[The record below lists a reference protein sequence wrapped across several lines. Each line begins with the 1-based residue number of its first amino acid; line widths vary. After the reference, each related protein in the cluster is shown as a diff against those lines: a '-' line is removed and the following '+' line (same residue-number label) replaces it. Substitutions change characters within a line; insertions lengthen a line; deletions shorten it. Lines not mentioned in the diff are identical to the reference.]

1 MTKRFSGIIKSVF
14 WTATL
19 VFIFAGAPAYA
30 RQQQSAGTTG
40 TEQSAQAQQATGA
53 GQSTPPQQ
61 ATPPQQTTP
70 PAQTT
75 PPSQTTPSKDKKD
88 QKADDP
94 DNPKNDRL
102 FMVVANYA
110 TVEHPTVI
118 TPLTVKEKFKMGA
131 EDAFDTYS
139 IPLAAVLAAI
149 AQAKN
154 DDASW
159 GQGWLPYGKRLA
171 AGYGDTVI
179 GSFMTTGVFPSIL
192 HEDPRYFRLGTGTK
206 RARSW
211 YALKRILIIRNDRG
225 GNEFN
230 FSEFGGNATAAGIS
244 LTYHSRAELNFSSW
258 AGDYGTQIAIDV
270 IANQC
275 KEFWPDIKK
284 KVFKK

>member
-1 MTKRFSGIIKSVF
+1 MKKSVLGV
-14 WTATL
+14 TILTI
-19 VFIFAGAPAYA
+19 VFGVAPAFAQA
-30 RQQQSAGTTG
+30 RQELGAAVEAQLSQSQPNTG
-40 TEQSAQAQQATGA
+40 TAQAGQTQQTPPTTQAPPTTQTPPTA
-53 GQSTPPQQ
+53 QPPQSTAPD
-61 ATPPQQTTP
+61 
-70 PAQTT
+70 
-75 PPSQTTPSKDKKD
+75 KDKKD
-88 QKADDP
+88 QKKDDP

-110 TVEHPTVI
+110 TVEHPKVI
-118 TPLTVKEKFKMGA
+118 TPLTAKEKFKIGA

-179 GSFMTTGVFPSIL
+179 GSFMTTGVFPSML

-206 RARSW
+206 KARSW

-225 GNEFN
+225 GTEFN
-230 FSEFGGNATAAGIS
+230 FSEFGGNGAAAALS
-244 LTYHSRAELNFSSW
+244 LTYHSKAEANFSSW

-270 IANQC
+270 VANQC
-275 KEFWPDIKK
+275 KEFWPDIRHKL
-284 KVFKK
+284 FKK

>member
-1 MTKRFSGIIKSVF
+1 MKKSILSVAILAIVF
-14 WTATL
+14 GVVP
-19 VFIFAGAPAYA
+19 VFAQS
-30 RQQQSAGTTG
+30 QQEAGT
-40 TEQSAQAQQATGA
+40 SATVEASQN
-53 GQSTPPQQ
+53 
-61 ATPPQQTTP
+61 QQTTQTP
-70 PAQTT
+70 PPTQAPPTTQTQQDPAQD
-75 PPSQTTPSKDKKD
+75 KDKKD
-88 QKADDP
+88 KKKNDDP

-110 TVEHPTVI
+110 TVEHPKVI
-118 TPLTVKEKFKMGA
+118 TPLTAKEKFKIGA

-139 IPLAAVLAAI
+139 IPLAALLAAI

-179 GSFMTTGVFPSIL
+179 GSFMTTGVFPSLL

-206 RARSW
+206 KARSW
-211 YALKRILIIRNDRG
+211 YAFKRILIIRNDRG

-230 FSEFGGNATAAGIS
+230 FSEFGGNGAAAAIS
-244 LTYHSRAELNFSSW
+244 LTYHSKAEANFSSW

-270 IANQC
+270 IANQA
-275 KEFWPDIKK
+275 KEFWPDIRHKL
-284 KVFKK
+284 FKK

>member
-1 MTKRFSGIIKSVF
+1 MMVLALAFS
-14 WTATL
+14 A
-19 VFIFAGAPAYA
+19 APALA
-30 RQQQSAGTTG
+30 QTQESTQSQQSSGT
-40 TEQSAQAQQATGA
+40 AQVGQTQQA
-53 GQSTPPQQ
+53 PP
-61 ATPPQQTTP
+61 PPTP

-75 PPSQTTPSKDKKD
+75 PPQQTPPSQTAGQDKDKKD
-88 QKADDP
+88 DKKDDP

-118 TPLTVKEKFKMGA
+118 TPLHAKEKFKLGA

-139 IPLAAVLAAI
+139 IPLAALLAAI

-179 GSFMTTGVFPSIL
+179 GSFMTTGVFPSML

-206 RARSW
+206 KARSW
-211 YALKRILIIRNDRG
+211 YALKRILVIRNDRG
-225 GNEFN
+225 GTEFN
-230 FSEFGGNATAAGIS
+230 FSEFGGNATAAAIS
-244 LTYHSRAELNFSSW
+244 LTYHTRADLNFSSW

-275 KEFWPDIKK
+275 KEFWPDIRKRVLKK
-284 KVFKK
+284 